1 MEEEENIPVIILDPG
16 SWKIKIG
23 FAKDDFPN
31 DEIPCVYIE
40 KISDKSK
47 DIKFGIEAVEDYMKI
62 RYNHTKS
69 HMIKENDFGHKEG
82 MSNLVNVKM
91 TFADPRHPLS
101 NNNFNDVLEIYNYL
115 INKLNINTDKYNI
128 LIVIPERVEKLF
140 LSNILRWAFKIHNF
154 LSISFIYNALA
165 ATYYYGI
172 KTALV
177 VDIGES
183 GSRVTPVAE
192 NHGVFF
198 DFIKNNEISGYLIS
212 KYISNFVK
220 IDESYIDY
228 ILIQDYKEMNS
239 YVSLDVDKNIKMYS
253 ECNGL
258 IKPYKIPYTNIY
270 IDPKSEILS
279 HEIFF
284 QPEFLAHMPGNF
296 YKQNIISLSQLI
308 FEAVSSCPI
317 DLRKQFFDN
326 IILIGGVS
334 NCINFSQRLKKEL
347 LHILKEKNYSENT
360 NINIKKLTMSHISSY
375 LGGTKYSKILYH
387 NKNKWVTS
395 HEYHASNKN
404 QIIQKLL
411 MWANIL

>member
-1 MEEEENIPVIILDPG
+1 MWEN
-16 SWKIKIG
+16 KNG
-23 FAKDDFPN
+23 FRQGPIFLTMKFLG
-31 DEIPCVYIE
+31 

-172 KTALV
+172 KT

-308 FEAVSSCPI
+308 FEAISSCPI

-334 NCINFSQRLKKEL
+334 NCINFSQRLKKNL
-347 LHILKEKNYSENT
+347 LHILKEKNYSE
-360 NINIKKLTMSHISSY
+360 
-375 LGGTKYSKILYH
+375 KYKY
-387 NKNKWVTS
+387 K
-395 HEYHASNKN
+395 Y
-404 QIIQKLL
+404 
-411 MWANIL
+411 

>member
-1 MEEEENIPVIILDPG
+1 MR
-16 SWKIKIG
+16 
-23 FAKDDFPN
+23 
-31 DEIPCVYIE
+31 
-40 KISDKSK
+40 
-47 DIKFGIEAVEDYMKI
+47 I
-62 RYNHTKS
+62 RYSHTTS
-69 HMIKENDFGHKEG
+69 HTIKENSSDHKEG
-82 MSNLVNVKM
+82 RNNLVNVKM

-101 NNNFNDVLEIYNYL
+101 HNNFNDVLEIYNYL

-128 LIVIPERVEKLF
+128 LIVIPECAEKLF
-140 LSNILRWAFKIHNF
+140 LSNILRWAFKIHHF
-154 LSISFIYNALA
+154 MSISFIYNSLA

-172 KTALV
+172 KT

-192 NHGVFF
+192 NHGIFL
-198 DFIKNNEISGYLIS
+198 DFIKNNEISGYLIN

-228 ILIQDYKEMNS
+228 ILIQDYKERNS

-296 YKQNIISLSQLI
+296 FKQNIISLSQLI

-360 NINIKKLTMSHISSY
+360 NIHIKKFRMSHISSY
-375 LGGTKYSKILYH
+375 LGGNKYSKILYH
-387 NKNKWVTS
+387 NKKKWVTR
-395 HEYHASNKN
+395 HEYHDSNKN